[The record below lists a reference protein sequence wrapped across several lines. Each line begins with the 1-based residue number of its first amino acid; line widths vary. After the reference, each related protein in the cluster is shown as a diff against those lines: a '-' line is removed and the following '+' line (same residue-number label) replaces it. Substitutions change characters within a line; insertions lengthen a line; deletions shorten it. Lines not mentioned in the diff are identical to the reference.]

1 MNQQSIHDRIMSR
14 KDGGAA
20 VEETPEV
27 PREPKKRWVRTALI
41 SVAGI
46 AVGIAAGI
54 AAMQFSAVKD
64 VFAQDA
70 SVAAGGPNAALPDTP
85 FLAHAKQAGLT
96 TCGTVFPVLGQIL
109 GDGAQYDV
117 HSEWNQTEPNKHA
130 VQALV
135 GMNYATES
143 YSGAAAGVVFASPN
157 GSACEGAMVRIAPF
171 SMKCQ
176 DVLAGFPEGAALV
189 SNLGQVPLYKLP
201 RDGGQVLLI
210 PSGESCTVV
219 SVVQAAG

>member
-14 KDGGAA
+14 KDGSAA
-20 VEETPEV
+20 VEETPEASH
-27 PREPKKRWVRTALI
+27 EPKKRWARTALI
-41 SVAGI
+41 SIAGI
-46 AVGIAAGI
+46 AVGVAAGI

-64 VFAQDA
+64 VFAQDT
-70 SVAAGGPNAALPDTP
+70 SVAAGGPNPELPETP

-109 GDGAQYDV
+109 GDGAQYNV

-135 GMNYATES
+135 GLNYAAES

-157 GSACEGAMVRIAPF
+157 GAACEGAMVRVAPF
-171 SMKCQ
+171 SAKCQ
-176 DVLAGFPEGAALV
+176 DVLASLPEGSTLV

-201 RDGGQVLLI
+201 GDGGQVLLI